1 MIGIALLIMKLVVV
15 VLLVASYIMT
25 VMLEVNQSKQHEER
39 YL

>member
-15 VLLVASYIMT
+15 LLVASYIMT
-25 VMLEVNQSKQHEER
+25 LMLEVNQSKQHEER